1 MLMSFTRTLKG
12 VVIAFVGAVLIIGGL
27 SMIAMP
33 TFLEWYFPPFS
44 GIRPYSLPLGIVMI
58 VFGLAMLIYG
68 QRMSGIR

>member
-12 VVIAFVGAVLIIGGL
+12 VVIAFVGAVLIVGSL

-33 TFLEWYFPPFS
+33 TFVEWYFPWFT

-58 VFGLAMLIYG
+58 VLGLVLLIYG
-68 QRMSGIR
+68 QKMAGIR